1 MDRLRPLKMR
11 SARVDFT
18 RLLMACVISSMV
30 AAWAQRRH
38 DERELSKCVDTLT
51 EAHDVVTD
59 LMMRLDGAKVKRC
72 K

>member
-1 MDRLRPLKMR
+1 
-11 SARVDFT
+11 
-18 RLLMACVISSMV
+18 MACVISSMV